1 MLFEFWKNET
11 SQSPYS
17 EDRFRMVKNQL
28 ERRDITDEQVLKAFQ
43 KVPRHL
49 FVPEEMRDRAYAD
62 YPLPI
67 GEGQTISQP
76 YIVALMTQSLK
87 LQKDD
92 KVLEIGTGSG
102 YQTAILAELGGQVY
116 TVEVF
121 ESLSRNAQSILEKLG
136 YENVNFKIGDGTL
149 GWEEYAPYQKIIGT
163 GSAPKV
169 PGPLLDQLN
178 APGKFVIPVG
188 SKRMQELLLIKKD
201 RKGNL
206 EQEDL
211 CPCSFIQLKGKEGW

>member
-1 MLFEFWKNET
+1 MLFDFCKGDNNQPT
-11 SQSPYS
+11 YVD
-17 EDRFRMVKNQL
+17 DRLRMVKNQL
-28 ERRDITDEQVLKAFQ
+28 KGRDITDEQVLEAFR

-49 FVPEEMRDRAYAD
+49 FVPEDIRDRAYAD

-67 GEGQTISQP
+67 GEDQTISQP

-87 LQKDD
+87 LQQDD

-116 TVEVF
+116 TIEVF

-136 YENVNFKIGDGTL
+136 YENIHFKIGDGTL
-149 GWEEYAPYQKIIGT
+149 GWEEYAPHKKIMGT
-163 GSAPKV
+163 GSVPKV
-169 PGPLLDQLN
+169 PGSLLNQLN
-178 APGKFVIPVG
+178 APGRLVIPVG
-188 SKRMQELLLIKKD
+188 SRRVQELLLVRKD
-201 RKGNL
+201 RKGDL

-211 CPCSFIQLKGKEGW
+211 CPCSFIQLKGREGW